1 MSEVTNEL
9 MFGLLKRVHH
19 EIGEARQDVSETKRE
34 LNVMRGHMVATQS
47 DIHNVYGI
55 LARQDERLERID
67 RRLDLRELA
76 EPKDLMSR
84 NDIRSAAAL

>member
-1 MSEVTNEL
+1 MPEVTNEL
-9 MFGLLKRVHH
+9 MFELLKRVHH
-19 EIGEARQDVSETKRE
+19 EIGELRQDVSETKQE

-76 EPKDLMSR
+76 ETQRPYEPK
-84 NDIRSAAAL
+84 

>member
-9 MFGLLKRVHH
+9 MFELLNGVHH
-19 EIGEARQDVSETKRE
+19 EIGELRQDVSETKRE
-34 LNVMRGHMVATQS
+34 LNVIRGHMVATQS

-76 EPKDLMSR
+76 EAQRPYEPK
-84 NDIRSAAAL
+84 

>member
-1 MSEVTNEL
+1 MTEVTNEV
-9 MFGLLKRVHH
+9 MFELLKRVHH
-19 EIGEARQDVSETKRE
+19 DICELRQDVSETKRE

-47 DIHNVYGI
+47 DIHNIYGI

-76 EPKDLMSR
+76 EPHRPYEPK
-84 NDIRSAAAL
+84 

>member
-1 MSEVTNEL
+1 MPEVTNEL
-9 MFGLLKRVHH
+9 MFELLKRVHH
-19 EIGEARQDVSETKRE
+19 EIGELRQDVSETKRE

-76 EPKDLMSR
+76 ETQRPYEPK
-84 NDIRSAAAL
+84 

>member
-1 MSEVTNEL
+1 MAEVTNEL
-9 MFGLLKRVHH
+9 MFELLKRVHH
-19 EIGEARQDVSETKRE
+19 DIGELRQDVSETKRE

-55 LARQDERLERID
+55 LTRQDERLERID

-76 EPKDLMSR
+76 EAQRPYEPK
-84 NDIRSAAAL
+84 

>member
-1 MSEVTNEL
+1 MAEVTNDRTFE
-9 MFGLLKRVHH
+9 LLKRVHH
-19 EIGEARQDVSETKRE
+19 EIGELRQDVSETKRE

-47 DIHNVYGI
+47 DIHNIYGI

-76 EPKDLMSR
+76 EAQRPYEPK
-84 NDIRSAAAL
+84 

>member
-9 MFGLLKRVHH
+9 MFELLKRVHH
-19 EIGEARQDVSETKRE
+19 EIGELRQDVSETKRE
-34 LNVMRGHMVATQS
+34 LNVMRGHMVATQN

-76 EPKDLMSR
+76 EAQRPYEPK
-84 NDIRSAAAL
+84 

>member
-9 MFGLLKRVHH
+9 MFELLKRVHH
-19 EIGEARQDVSETKRE
+19 EIGELRQDVSETKRE

-55 LARQDERLERID
+55 SRQT
-67 RRLDLRELA
+67 RRS
-76 EPKDLMSR
+76 P
-84 NDIRSAAAL
+84 

>member
-9 MFGLLKRVHH
+9 TFELLKRVHH
-19 EIGEARQDVSETKRE
+19 EIGELRQDVSETKRE

-47 DIHNVYGI
+47 DIHNIYGI
-55 LARQDERLERID
+55 LARQDDRLERID

-76 EPKDLMSR
+76 EAQRPFEPK
-84 NDIRSAAAL
+84 

>member
-1 MSEVTNEL
+1 MPEVTNEL
-9 MFGLLKRVHH
+9 MFELLKRVHH
-19 EIGEARQDVSETKRE
+19 EIGELRQDVSETKRE

-47 DIHNVYGI
+47 DIHNIYGI

-76 EPKDLMSR
+76 ENQRPYEPK
-84 NDIRSAAAL
+84 

>member
-9 MFGLLKRVHH
+9 MFELLNRVHH
-19 EIGEARQDVSETKRE
+19 EIGELRQDVSETKRE
-34 LNVMRGHMVATQS
+34 LNVIQGHMVATQS

-76 EPKDLMSR
+76 EAQRPYEPK
-84 NDIRSAAAL
+84 